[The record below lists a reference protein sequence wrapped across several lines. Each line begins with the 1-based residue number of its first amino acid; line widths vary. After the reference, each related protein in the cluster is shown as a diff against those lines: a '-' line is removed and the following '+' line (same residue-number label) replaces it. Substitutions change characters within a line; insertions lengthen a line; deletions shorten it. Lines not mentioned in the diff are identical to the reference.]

1 MWSDN
6 NLVGWGAQE
15 SPIDAKGI
23 LESVVC
29 HPTAIQRKLTHRQ
42 VNVWGATLDPRAIPL
57 FESLLDNNERERASR
72 MRGLIL
78 KQRYVFAHGMLRM
91 ILAPYVGVCADRL
104 VFARHADGKPFLQ
117 DHQNIQFSLSHTG
130 PHMLVAIGL
139 EHELGID
146 LEARRDMPDQDKL
159 VDQFFSRQE
168 REQYWWLP
176 PSQRQEAFFNMWT
189 RKEALLKA
197 TGQGLQQP
205 LDGFSV
211 SHDLPARLL
220 PGAYQEWSLRHLQMG
235 RDLVGALAVS
245 MHDVELGGGILQ
257 YSQLLS

>member
-1 MWSDN
+1 MWSAN
-6 NLVGWGAQE
+6 GLLGWGAE
-15 SPIDAKGI
+15 KSPIDAKGI
-23 LESVVC
+23 LEPVVC
-29 HPTAIQRKLTHRQ
+29 HPAAVQKKLTHGE
-42 VNVWGATLDPRAIPL
+42 VNIWAATLDPNAIPL

-72 MRGLIL
+72 MRGSIL

-91 ILAPYVGVCADRL
+91 ILAPYVGICADRL
-104 VFARHADGKPFLQ
+104 VFGRHADGKPFLQ

-139 EHELGID
+139 DHELGID

-168 REQYWWLP
+168 REQYWRLP
-176 PSQRQEAFFNMWT
+176 DSQRQEAFFHMWT

-197 TGQGLQQP
+197 TGLGLQQP

-211 SHDLPARLL
+211 SYNLPARLL
-220 PGAYQEWSLRHLQMG
+220 PGAYQEWNLRHLQIG
-235 RDLVGALAVS
+235 NDLFGALAVS
-245 MHDVELGGGILQ
+245 IRDVELCGGMLQ